1 MSTHQLATDA
11 AWIADA
17 WPALN
22 ESRLKGTPRRWHET
36 ELTTQQR
43 AQREAQHRAEKRAAG
58 APAGADSPAPLHLD
72 VLDLMQDIARTTRHT
87 TRLIQAGNLTTP
99 PTNTNDQLRYIA
111 AHAHTLDDDPHTHH
125 AAQQMHNHRQHINR
139 QWAQVVDGQRLKAGC
154 PWCRQH
160 ALYFRSIGP
169 EHSAEMV
176 IRCESGVCN
185 PQEDAGT
192 WYGGKPCWPFHE
204 WAWLATRI
212 DHATPPTGHGRR
224 A

>member
-1 MSTHQLATDA
+1 MNTHQLATDA

-17 WPALN
+17 WPALH
-22 ESRLKGTPRRWHET
+22 ESRLKGTPRRWHQT
-36 ELTTQQR
+36 ELTPEQR
-43 AQREAQHRAEKRAAG
+43 AQREAQHRAEKRAHG
-58 APAGADSPAPLHLD
+58 APPGPDSPAPLHLD
-72 VLDLMQDIARTTRHT
+72 VLDLMQAIAHTARHT
-87 TRLIQAGNLTTP
+87 ARLIQAGNLTNP
-99 PTNTNDQLRYIA
+99 PPDTNGKLRYIA
-111 AHAHTLDDDPHTHH
+111 AHAHTLDDDPDTAH
-125 AAQQMHNHRQHINR
+125 AAHKMRNHRQAVNQ
-139 QWAQVVDGQRLKAGC
+139 QWAQVVDGQRLKTGC
-154 PWCRQH
+154 PWCKQH

-169 EHSAEMV
+169 EHNAEMV

-212 DHATPPTGHGRR
+212 DHATPPAGHTRR